1 MDFNVLK
8 STQFKVK
15 EISVVTKTGDA
26 LDISEM
32 YEELSIFDSMFSPV
46 ITGNILVTDSVGL
59 SSKLY
64 FDGSEALLLHIAKDE
79 NSEIAEFKKAF
90 RIYKQS
96 ERKDSGLNSET
107 YVLYFVSDE

>member
-46 ITGNILVTDSVGL
+46 KIGRAHV
-59 SSKLY
+59 
-64 FDGSEALLLHIAKDE
+64 
-79 NSEIAEFKKAF
+79 
-90 RIYKQS
+90 
-96 ERKDSGLNSET
+96 
-107 YVLYFVSDE
+107 